1 MALVR
6 GGHGKQSII
15 GLDSCSAT
23 SWFILIIAQGSC
35 LACSYLGYQ
44 KHSRRL
50 IGTGNI
56 EANRDKLHTL
66 MKNSYL
72 AGIIAGLIGVGGGMV
87 MNPVMLDLGF
97 LAEVATSFS
106 SFVVFFTSSST
117 TMQFI
122 IQGAVTVQ
130 DSIVFLVVSAIGSYV
145 GGNLISMLVQKHQ
158 RPSYLIWILF
168 GLLVLSTIIMPTLGV
183 YKIFQ
188 TGLIGFEKPC

>member
-6 GGHGKQSII
+6 GGHGMTSII
-15 GLDSCSAT
+15 GLDSCSAI
-23 SWFILIIAQGSC
+23 SWSILVISQGSC
-35 LACSYLGYQ
+35 FVCSYLGYR

-50 IGTGNI
+50 TCTGNI
-56 EANRDKLHTL
+56 EANREKLHTL
-66 MKNSYL
+66 MRNSYL

-87 MNPVMLDLGF
+87 MSPVMLDLGF

-130 DSIVFLVVSAIGSYV
+130 ESLVFLVVSAIGSYV
-145 GGNLISMLVQKHQ
+145 GGSIISAIVQKHK
-158 RPSYLIWILF
+158 RTSYLLWLLF
-168 GLLVLSTIIMPTLGV
+168 GLLVLSAVIMPTLGV
-183 YKIFQ
+183 YKIFL
-188 TGLIGFEKPC
+188 TGIIGFERPC